1 MFMMGIL
8 SSQYVKISL
17 KPEIVVNNETTTIQ
31 SYVDQILPG
40 LLPVTAVFIMYYLI
54 RYRKVKYTNILLG
67 VLAISL
73 LGALIELF

>member
-1 MFMMGIL
+1 
-8 SSQYVKISL
+8 
-17 KPEIVVNNETTTIQ
+17 
-31 SYVDQILPG
+31 
-40 LLPVTAVFIMYYLI
+40 MYYLI

>member
-1 MFMMGIL
+1 
-8 SSQYVKISL
+8 
-17 KPEIVVNNETTTIQ
+17 
-31 SYVDQILPG
+31 VDQILPG